1 MTFTIQSYIAQ
12 DGERFSLLL
21 DRENN
26 SLPCFYPSAFISRHI
41 RSRSTHETQKA
52 YLNSIRKLLEW
63 AKVRNIN
70 IEDRILSQKFIS
82 VDELDDLANNLRL
95 KIGSK
100 TGEVISQ
107 IKFNTHIS
115 YVTKYINWLVYE
127 LLVNPDNENVD
138 NFISRLQN
146 VLSSQVSKKT
156 GSKTARAQ
164 QILGKRLTDQMEVVL
179 SNLFA
184 DPFQNLLRGTD
195 RGSRLRNVLMLRIL
209 YETGMRRGELLA
221 LKLKNYKEGTAGD
234 PPSLVIE
241 RNHHDEFDTRIN
253 QPVAKTNGR
262 LLLISSELNGMI
274 KRYLYDYRGELPLVG
289 FDDEDFI
296 FVNHRTGPKQGQPLT
311 ISSFDSAMDD
321 LRGKFTAL
329 NGLHPHL
336 LRHHWNWRFS
346 QIARADGYTDASD
359 MLDRCYLMGWAH
371 NSESAKIYNLKFIME
386 DANRKGLLMNTDTA
400 RGKKSS

>member
-21 DRENN
+21 DRDKN
-26 SLPCFYPSAFISRHI
+26 SLPCFYATAFISRHI

-52 YLNSIRKLLEW
+52 YLNSIRKLLGW
-63 AKVRNIN
+63 AKIRNID
-70 IEDRILSQKFIS
+70 IESRILSQKFIS

-95 KIGSK
+95 KVGSR
-100 TGEVISQ
+100 TGEVVSQ

-127 LLVNPDNENVD
+127 LLVNPDNKSVD
-138 NFISRLQN
+138 NFITRLHN

-164 QILGKRLTDQMEVVL
+164 QILVKRLTTPMEERL
-179 SNLFA
+179 RSLFD
-184 DPFQNLLRGTD
+184 DPFQILLRETD
-195 RGSRLRNVLMLRIL
+195 KGSRLRNVVMLRIL

-221 LKLKNYKEGTAGD
+221 LKLKNYNEGTAGD
-234 PPSLVIE
+234 HPSLVIE
-241 RNHHDEFDTRIN
+241 RNHHDEFDTRTN

-262 LLLISSELNGMI
+262 LLLISSELDELI
-274 KRYLYDYRGELPLVG
+274 KQYLYDYRGELQFVG
-289 FDDEDFI
+289 FDDESFI

-321 LRGKFTAL
+321 LRRKFTELA
-329 NGLHPHL
+329 GLHPHL

-346 QIARADGYTDASD
+346 QIPRAEGYTDASD

-386 DANRKGLLMNTDTA
+386 EANKKGLLMNADTA
-400 RGKKSS
+400 RVNKS